1 MMHDPTRGN
10 HCDVVALGLGMRPV
24 DEAAI
29 IIEHCGLKDNIS
41 TEDFLRQRASI
52 MEELYPQK

>member
-1 MMHDPTRGN
+1 
-10 HCDVVALGLGMRPV
+10 VVALGLGMRPV